1 MTNQHLLKRLQELAT
16 EHAEISATARSAILQ
31 QQEEID
37 RLLAALR
44 EIGSLATPE
53 KPDDDERQFARMR
66 EIVRGAL
73 PQTGEQTPAGAQQH
87 K

>member
-1 MTNQHLLKRLQELAT
+1 MTNPQLLKRLLALEA

-31 QQEEID
+31 QQEEIN

-44 EIGSLATPE
+44 DIGSLATPE
-53 KPDDDERQFARMR
+53 NPDDDERQFARMR

-73 PQTGEQTPAGAQQH
+73 PSSEA
-87 K
+87 